1 MRNILMVRD
10 AAQEARLLT
19 MRRFRVAA
27 KTKTPRLTPRGFAFQ
42 S

>member
-1 MRNILMVRD
+1 MVRD

-27 KTKTPRLTPRGFAFQ
+27 KTPRLAPRGFVLIA
-42 S
+42 